1 VRRRDLI
8 TVIGG
13 AAFALPLAGR
23 AQQKAMPMIGWLSGT
38 SPDSTASYM
47 AAFHQGLSE
56 AGFVEGKNVGIESRW
71 AEGHYDRLPPL
82 AANLVSSKVDVIVA
96 AGGSTTALAA
106 KKVTS
111 TIPIVFTTGGD
122 PVVLGLV
129 ASLAR
134 PGGNVTGFSFLNLD
148 LYPKRLQ
155 LLSEMVPQA
164 KVIALL
170 VNPNNAGAKRII
182 QDMQDVASAKG
193 IKLPILTAA
202 TESEIN
208 AAFGSLVQQQAGA
221 LVVAGDP
228 FFQSQREQLV
238 ALATREAVPTIY
250 QLREFPAFGGLISYG
265 PSYEPVYRQVGIYAG
280 RILKGER
287 PAELPVQQP
296 NTFELVINL
305 KTAKALGLAVPQLL
319 LAQADE
325 VIE

>member
-1 VRRRDLI
+1 MRRRDLI